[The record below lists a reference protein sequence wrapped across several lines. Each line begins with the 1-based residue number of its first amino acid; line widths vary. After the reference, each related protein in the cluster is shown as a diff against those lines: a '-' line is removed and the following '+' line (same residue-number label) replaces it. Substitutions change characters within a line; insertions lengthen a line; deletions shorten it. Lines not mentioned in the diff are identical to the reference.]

1 MKSSLDVL
9 ACADTRTAAILG
21 DMFELGAKEKEMHY
35 ETGVHA
41 ARAGINVLVCIGD
54 LSAQTA
60 RGAQDTCKAEGRDM
74 VIRHYGSKP
83 EFFKDM
89 HNVLKSG
96 DTVLVKA
103 SHGMEFPEIVDRLTQ
118 E

>member
-1 MKSSLDVL
+1 
-9 ACADTRTAAILG
+9 
-21 DMFELGAKEKEMHY
+21 
-35 ETGVHA
+35 
-41 ARAGINVLVCIGD
+41 
-54 LSAQTA
+54 
-60 RGAQDTCKAEGRDM
+60 M
-74 VIRHYGSKP
+74 VIRHYDSKP

>member
-60 RGAQDTCKAEGRDM
+60 RGRAGQCKQKPDM

-103 SHGMEFPEIVDRLTQ
+103 SHGMEFPEIVDG
-118 E
+118 